1 MNVQPDPKWEA
12 FAGRE
17 PFFAVFTDPM
27 LLGANRTANR
37 ERAFFDTGDLLVDA
51 IFHTIKRRLAYDFAP
66 ESILE
71 FGCGP
76 GRLAIPFAF
85 RAGSVTAVDRSPAML
100 AACRREAA
108 KQGAANVYVKT
119 ASEFAA
125 KDVKFDL
132 VNCYLLFQRMP
143 PAEGLAL
150 FRELLTRIG
159 SGGIGAFHFLYRAPI
174 SPLVALTRSL
184 RERVPVINGIANLAR
199 RKAFDQPYIPSH
211 TYDLDDVFRILVEAQ
226 FENTHVVF
234 QHHEEESSSA
244 IVFVQAP
251 VSFSPTED
259 SAIEP
264 LPAETGTSE
273 LIDVRELIARAS
285 IDDLNRTAEEYFSS
299 LKEWDHHLAK
309 PFSKADE
316 TPPILMALATLL
328 QGLQLAPGTTVLE
341 FGAGTGWLS
350 RFLTQMGCRVIL
362 LDVSATALRIAR
374 DLYDKLPPIGERPAP
389 QFLQFDGRHIDLP
402 DGSVERIICF
412 DAFHHAPNPDD
423 VLREFGRVLKSG
435 GIAAFAEPGPRH
447 SRTPLSQFEM
457 RTYGVIE
464 NDIDIHAIWRTAR
477 TCGFRDLQLI
487 AFNGLPFHLS
497 LDDYE
502 DLLAGGATSAKWM
515 TSTRSF
521 LRNVRSFYLFK
532 EGTERLDSRSTAGLT
547 SEVTATLVT
556 SPAIEG
562 QPIVVDVT
570 VANRGTAIWLPS
582 DAPFGSVS
590 AGAHIHDE
598 AGRLITFDLHWQRL
612 TDPPREIAPGE
623 TINVRMSLPPQPAGR
638 YLLEIDC
645 VAAGVSWFAQLGS
658 QPAQLAVEVVRAD
671 V

>member
-1 MNVQPDPKWEA
+1 
-12 FAGRE
+12 
-17 PFFAVFTDPM
+17 
-27 LLGANRTANR
+27 
-37 ERAFFDTGDLLVDA
+37 
-51 IFHTIKRRLAYDFAP
+51 
-66 ESILE
+66 
-71 FGCGP
+71 
-76 GRLAIPFAF
+76 
-85 RAGSVTAVDRSPAML
+85 ML

-108 KQGAANVYVKT
+108 KQGAANIHFKT
-119 ASEFAA
+119 VSEFAA

-150 FRELLTRIG
+150 FRELLGHIG
-159 SGGIGAFHFLYRAPI
+159 SGGIGAFHFLYRTST
-174 SPLVALTRSL
+174 SPLVAMTRSV
-184 RERVPVINGIANLAR
+184 RERVPAINGIANLAR
-199 RKAFDQPYIPSH
+199 RKPFDQPFIPSH

-226 FENTHVVF
+226 FENTHVIF
-234 QHHEEESSSA
+234 QHHDEGGSSA
-244 IVFVQAP
+244 VVFVQAP
-251 VSFSPTED
+251 VSFSPAEE
-259 SAIEP
+259 SPNEP
-264 LPAETGTSE
+264 LPAETSASE
-273 LIDVRELIARAS
+273 LIDVRDLIARTS
-285 IDDLNRTAEEYFSS
+285 IDNLNRTAEEYFSS

-316 TPPILMALATLL
+316 TPPILMAVATLL
-328 QGLQLAPGTTVLE
+328 QGLRLAPGTTVLE

-350 RFLTQMGCRVIL
+350 RFLTQMGCQVIL
-362 LDVSATALRIAR
+362 LDVSETALRIAR

-389 QFLQFDGRHIDLP
+389 QFLQFDGRRIDLP
-402 DGSVERIICF
+402 NGSVERIICF

-502 DLLAGGATSAKWM
+502 DLLAGGVTSAKWM

-532 EGTERLDSRSTAGLT
+532 DGTERLDSRSTAGLT

-562 QPIVVDVT
+562 QPIIVDATVT
-570 VANRGTAIWLPS
+570 NRGTAIWLPS

-590 AGAHIHDE
+590 VGAHIHDD
-598 AGRLITFDLHWQRL
+598 AGKLITFDLHWQRL

-623 TINVRMSLPPQPAGR
+623 TVNIRMSLPPQPGGR

-658 QPAQLAVEVVRAD
+658 QPAQLPVEVVRAD